1 MIRDPHEITHY
12 AVVGAGHGGKAMAAN
27 LALKGFSVALY
38 NRTPKNVE
46 AIRIRGGILLERDDL
61 GVSGFGE
68 LALVTSDMEAALDE
82 AQIIMVVVPAFA
94 HADIARKMAPCLQD
108 GQIVILNPGRTLGA
122 LEFRQVLVKE
132 GCQADAIIAETQT
145 FIYASRSDGPA
156 HAHIFRSKEAVPLAA
171 LPSSR
176 TAEVLAAIKPAYP
189 QFIDGETVLHTG
201 INNIGAVFHP
211 TITLHNAAWIEGT
224 GGNFEF
230 YMDGVT
236 HTVSL
241 TMEAIDR
248 ERMRI
253 AETLGIEAITAQE
266 WLMMAYNSEGEDLR
280 EAIHNQ
286 PGYRGIRAPATIKH
300 RYITEDIPFSLVPL
314 ASLGRRYGIRVRAM
328 ESIIRLACIA
338 HRRDYWESGR
348 TLESLG
354 IDQLEAHELLGFIE
368 QPIPDFTVAHH

>member
-1 MIRDPHEITHY
+1 MIRDPHEYSRYTVI
-12 AVVGAGHGGKAMAAN
+12 GAGHGGKAMAAN
-27 LALKGFSVALY
+27 LALKGFSVTLY
-38 NRTPKNVE
+38 NRTPRHVE
-46 AIRIRGGILLERDDL
+46 AIRLRGGILLERDDL
-61 GVSGFGE
+61 GLSGFAE
-68 LALVTSDMEAALDE
+68 LALVTSDMQIALDG

-94 HADIARKMAPCLQD
+94 HAEVARKMAPHLQD
-108 GQIVILNPGRTLGA
+108 GQLVVLNPGRTFGTI
-122 LEFRQVLVKE
+122 EFRKVLLE
-132 GCQADAIIAETQT
+132 QGCRTDVVLAEAQT

-156 HAHIFRSKEAVPLAA
+156 QAHIFRSKEAVPLAA
-171 LPSSR
+171 LPGSR
-176 TAEVLAAIKPAYP
+176 TPQVLAAIEPAYP
-189 QFIDGETVLHTG
+189 QFIDGKTVLHTG
-201 INNIGAVFHP
+201 LNNIGAVFHP

-230 YMDGVT
+230 YLDGVT
-236 HTVSL
+236 HSVSL

-253 AETLGIEAITAQE
+253 ADSLGINAISAQD
-266 WLMMAYNSEGEDLR
+266 WLKMAYNAEGEDLR

-300 RYITEDIPFSLVPL
+300 RYITEDIPCSLVPL
-314 ASLGRRYGIRVRAM
+314 ASLGRRFGIRVRAM

-354 IDQLEAHELLGFIE
+354 IDHLEPHELLRFVNE
-368 QPIPDFTVAHH
+368 PIPDFALPPL